1 MTTVDAADF
10 IAGLL
15 SILPCVQAE
24 LTHLRQTLDAVTAAM
39 EVREGR
45 CISDH
50 IIALPVIR
58 TITLDLDTHCYM
70 YSL

>member
-39 EVREGR
+39 EVRAVY
-45 CISDH
+45 I
-50 IIALPVIR
+50 
-58 TITLDLDTHCYM
+58 
-70 YSL
+70 